1 MLECEECGM
10 WRLIY
15 AKHKLSPRQRK
26 TLQDLLEGMSFSCG
40 SPLQEL
46 DLPSDLV
53 DEVFVRDLNCS
64 EPIELLYYS
73 AKYDPICVYCAKE
86 EPFSH
91 EKFYPQCKDCK
102 HMPPMSKK

>member
-1 MLECEECGM
+1 M

-102 HMPPMSKK
+102 HMPPVSKK